1 MKYVLALIAFII
13 SNCSF
18 GQLPE
23 VVSGKIVRISPIELH
38 SSYLRDRNVDVW
50 LPDGYDTSKK
60 YAVLYLHDGQQLFD
74 GKTTFNK
81 QEWGIDESMTELI
94 RTGKIKETI
103 VVGIWNTPDR
113 RLEYYPAKAF
123 NYLSKSWQ
131 DSLRKDVNLSS
142 NAKPKSDDYLKYI
155 VRELKPYID
164 RNFST
169 YSDRA
174 NTFIGGSSMGGL
186 ISLYALC
193 EYPKVFG
200 GAICISTHW
209 PSSVFRNEPQI
220 ADAMLKY
227 MRKKLPKAKKHKLY
241 FDFGTATLDA
251 WYEPYQRK
259 ADDIM
264 RKKKYDSSNWKT
276 RKFEGAAHDENA
288 WRGRL
293 PIPLSFMLAP

>member
-1 MKYVLALIAFII
+1 MKFVLNLVALLF
-13 SNCSF
+13 SFCSF

-23 VVSGKIVRISPIELH
+23 VAFGKIIRITAAELP
-38 SSYLRDRNVDVW
+38 SAYLRDRNVDVW
-50 LPDGYDTSKK
+50 LPEGYDTAKK
-60 YAVLYLHDGQQLFD
+60 YTVLYMHDGQQLFD
-74 GKTTFNK
+74 GKSTFNK
-81 QEWGIDESMTELI
+81 QEWGIDENMTELI

-123 NYLSKSWQ
+123 NFLSKSWQ
-131 DSLRKDVNLSS
+131 DSLRKDVNLSA
-142 NAKPKSDDYLKYI
+142 NAKPRSDAYLKYI

-209 PSSVFRNEPQI
+209 QSSVFRNEPQI

-227 MRKKLPKAKKHKLY
+227 MRKKLPKAKNHKLY

-251 WYEPYQRK
+251 WYEPYQRE

-288 WRGRL
+288 WRSRL

>member
-1 MKYVLALIAFII
+1 MKYLPAILALLNSF
-13 SNCSF
+13 SLF

-23 VVSGKIVRISPIELH
+23 VVSGKIVRITPSELQ
-38 SSYLRDRNVDVW
+38 STYLRGRNVDVW
-50 LPDGYDTSKK
+50 LPEGYDTTKK
-60 YAVLYLHDGQQLFD
+60 YAVLYMHDGQQLFD

-81 QEWGIDESMTELI
+81 QEWGVDENMSELI

-123 NYLSKSWQ
+123 NYLSKPWQ
-131 DSLRKDVNLSS
+131 DSLRKDVNLSG
-142 NAKPKSDDYLKYI
+142 NEKPKSDAYLKYI
-155 VRELKPYID
+155 VYELKPYID
-164 RNFST
+164 KNFST
-169 YSDRA
+169 RSDQA
-174 NTFIGGSSMGGL
+174 NTYIGGSSMGGL

-193 EYPKVFG
+193 EFPKVFG

-227 MRKKLPKAKKHKLY
+227 MRKKLPKAKKHKIY
-241 FDFGTATLDA
+241 FDFGTTTLDA

-264 RKKKYDSSNWKT
+264 RKKKYDSTLWKT

-288 WRGRL
+288 WRSRL